1 MENSEIKIDKEGIWY
16 YKGAHMFRKDIL
28 CVFFEHLQIDECG
41 KYLIELNEER
51 CYLDVEDTVFVVGAV
66 YKTKLPDGGRDQ
78 IDVLLSDDS
87 CEKLEIISLYIGKD
101 NVLYCRVKEGKFA
114 ARFSRNSYYQ
124 LAEFIEQSENGK
136 YFFINLNGEKCFI
149 NETKASE
156 TECTEACKSNYTA

>member
-1 MENSEIKIDKEGIWY
+1 MESSDIRIDKEGIWY

-28 CVFFEHLQIDECG
+28 CVFFKHLQIDECG

-66 YKTKLPDGGRDQ
+66 YKTKLPDDGRYQ
-78 IDVLLSDDS
+78 IDVLLTDDS
-87 CEKLEIISLYIGKD
+87 CEKLEMSSLYIGKE

-136 YFFINLNGEKCFI
+136 HYFINLNDKKYFI
-149 NETKASE
+149 IETPIPKALR
-156 TECTEACKSNYTA
+156 NW

>member
-1 MENSEIKIDKEGIWY
+1 MESSEIKIDKEGIWY

-66 YKTKLPDGGRDQ
+66 YKTKLPDNGRYQ

-87 CEKLEIISLYIGKD
+87 CEKLEMSSLHIGKD
-101 NVLYCRVKEGKFA
+101 NILYCRVKEGKFA

-124 LAEFIEQSENGK
+124 LAEFIEQSENGSH
-136 YFFINLNGEKCFI
+136 FFINLNDEIFMI
-149 NETKASE
+149 NG
-156 TECTEACKSNYTA
+156 NQDL

>member
-1 MENSEIKIDKEGIWY
+1 
-16 YKGAHMFRKDIL
+16 MFRKDIL

-66 YKTKLPDGGRDQ
+66 YKTKLPDDGRYQ
-78 IDVLLSDDS
+78 IDVLLTDDS
-87 CEKLEIISLYIGKD
+87 CEKLEMSSLYIGKE

-124 LAEFIEQSENGK
+124 LAEFIEQSENGSH
-136 YFFINLNGEKCFI
+136 FFINLNDEKYMI
-149 NETKASE
+149 
-156 TECTEACKSNYTA
+156 KSNQVS